1 MNPKKDVF
9 ENSEEKWNFIIAII
23 VIAIFSIFIY
33 QYFFKTEE
41 NLVAETPTDLD
52 ESQIESTSYS
62 KTKDEENK
70 YFYANS
76 TTYELKKIKAEDAY
90 ESQIDSALVISDI
103 TKGKPEVI
111 DTILETKTSDNKITT
126 PIEEQKEGSEI
137 TKSSTNQLIV
147 KETIAT
153 PEPPTEAEVKIEP
166 ITEKVQIEAET
177 KTQSQTTNLTYNC
190 VIIVGVFR
198 EQNNKNAI
206 IQKLKLLGYNHSEGI
221 LREGMNYVGVP
232 TACNDEP
239 GKQKLLNDLN
249 AAFGIDSWVKKL

>member
-126 PIEEQKEGSEI
+126 PIEEQKEG
-137 TKSSTNQLIV
+137 
-147 KETIAT
+147 
-153 PEPPTEAEVKIEP
+153 
-166 ITEKVQIEAET
+166 
-177 KTQSQTTNLTYNC
+177 
-190 VIIVGVFR
+190 
-198 EQNNKNAI
+198 
-206 IQKLKLLGYNHSEGI
+206 
-221 LREGMNYVGVP
+221 
-232 TACNDEP
+232 
-239 GKQKLLNDLN
+239 
-249 AAFGIDSWVKKL
+249 